1 MRNRALVLFLLCVA
15 AAGCGGSSATSPE
28 PVVRLVIF
36 QDPDSA
42 FSTTDVHDAQEQV
55 VQFNSTNDTLIWTL
69 TGEAF
74 AGWDTN
80 GNFLNASRQFMV
92 SFGTKNGERR
102 AYFTETLA
110 PGTICDLQLN
120 GAGQL
125 VIVPT
130 DVPVP

>member
-1 MRNRALVLFLLCVA
+1 MRTWVFPLLMLCVA
-15 AAGCGGSSATSPE
+15 TGCGGSSTAPE
-28 PVVRLVIF
+28 PVDRLVIF

-55 VQFNSTNDTLIWTL
+55 VQFNSANDTLIWTA
-69 TGEAF
+69 TGAAF

-80 GNFLNASRQFMV
+80 GSFLDASRQFMV
-92 SFGTKNGERR
+92 RFGSKRGQRL
-102 AYFTETLA
+102 AYFTERR
-110 PGTICDLQLN
+110 PPDTICDIQVTP
-120 GAGQL
+120 AGQL